1 MSATDVAAAS
11 RAGRQALAEAVRH
24 VGVRESPPGSNRT
37 MFGRWFGVD
46 GVPWCAVFASYCFS
60 VGAGVTL
67 CRGWRGAGVNAR
79 GVAYVPTLEAW
90 LRGTGR
96 QLPASSLPAPGDL
109 AVFDWD
115 GGLPD
120 HVGIVI
126 AAHGRVEIETVEG
139 NTGIGNDSD
148 GGEVMRRRR
157 RIAQVSTFGR
167 L

>member
-11 RAGRQALAEAVRH
+11 TTGRRALAEALRH

-46 GVPWCAVFASYCFS
+46 GVPWCAVFVSYCFD
-60 VGAGVTL
+60 VGAGVVL
-67 CRGWRGAGVNAR
+67 CRSWRGAGTGPR
-79 GVAYVPTLEAW
+79 GVAYVPTLAAW
-90 LRGTGR
+90 LRATGR
-96 QLPASSLPAPGDL
+96 AVAGPPQPGDI

-126 AAHGRVEIETVEG
+126 RANGAGIDTVEG
-139 NTGIGNDSD
+139 NTAVGNDSD
-148 GGEVMRRRR
+148 GGEVMRRHRSLSSV
-157 RIAQVSTFGR
+157 ALFGR

>member
-11 RAGRQALAEAVRH
+11 RDGRAALAEALRH
-24 VGVRESPPGSNRT
+24 VGVRESPPGSNQT

-46 GVPWCAVFASYCFS
+46 GVPWCAIFVSYCFS
-60 VGAGVTL
+60 IGAGVTL
-67 CRGWRGAGVNAR
+67 CRGWHGAGVNAR

-90 LRGTGR
+90 LRATGR
-96 QLPASSLPAPGDL
+96 EVPSWSAPASGDV

-120 HVGIVI
+120 HVGIVV
-126 AAHGRVEIETVEG
+126 AVRAGGELDTVEG
-139 NTGIGNDSD
+139 NTGVGNDSD
-148 GGEVMRRRR
+148 GGAVMRRRR
-157 RIAQVSTFGR
+157 RRSQVSTFGR

>member
-1 MSATDVAAAS
+1 MSATDVAAAV
-11 RAGRQALAEAVRH
+11 RPGRRALAEAVRH

-90 LRGTGR
+90 LRGSGR

-109 AVFDWD
+109 AVFDW
-115 GGLPD
+115 
-120 HVGIVI
+120 
-126 AAHGRVEIETVEG
+126 
-139 NTGIGNDSD
+139 
-148 GGEVMRRRR
+148 
-157 RIAQVSTFGR
+157 
-167 L
+167 